1 MSRIGPSELIRHAIN
16 IARLM
21 QSVSDYVI
29 RDYEQPPSLKRREA
43 EEFVNYG
50 KYEQPTQLSD
60 IGLDDVK
67 MAKIVIELSQDRSEF
82 KIWTPFDQEFVD
94 AIKEKLPKHARRWDA
109 NERCWRV
116 DCYWFGNAQ
125 ELLARYFHGMER
137 HYTHRAYEMCMQLAE
152 DDEAE
157 AKMHKHE
164 KKKKTTRKK
173 TTTKKKRPRKKKE
186 PAPEKEPSPYDVL
199 NVREDAPDEVVKAAH
214 RVLARLNHT
223 DLGGDENK
231 MKKINEAFEQIKA
244 ERGWVKHD
252 RNNEP

>member
-1 MSRIGPSELIRHAIN
+1 MDKTELIRHAIN

-21 QSVSDYVI
+21 QSVSDFVSQEF
-29 RDYEQPPSLKRREA
+29 EQPPNLRRRET

-60 IGLDDVK
+60 IGLDDIK

-82 KIWTPFDQEFVD
+82 KIWTPFNQDFVD

-109 NERCWRV
+109 NDRCWRV
-116 DCYWFGNAQ
+116 DCYWFGNVQ
-125 ELLARYFHGMER
+125 DLLPRYYPDMER
-137 HYTHRAYEMCMQLAE
+137 NYTHRAYEMCLQLAE

-157 AKMHKHE
+157 AEMHEKE
-164 KKKKTTRKK
+164 KKKTRKK
-173 TTTKKKRPRKKKE
+173 KATKKQSTKKKTRKKKE
-186 PAPEKEPSPYDVL
+186 PAPRKEQSPYDVL

-231 MKKINEAFEQIKA
+231 MKKINEAFERIKA

-252 RNNEP
+252 RHNEP